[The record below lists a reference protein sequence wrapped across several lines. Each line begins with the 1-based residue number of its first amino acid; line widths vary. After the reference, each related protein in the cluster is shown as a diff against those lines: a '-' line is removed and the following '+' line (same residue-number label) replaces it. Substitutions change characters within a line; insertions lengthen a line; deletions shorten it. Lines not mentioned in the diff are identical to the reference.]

1 MFTKVED
8 ALHWMEE
15 RRFNT
20 KGIDVFQTY
29 MNSLNNPQHDI
40 PCIHIAGTNGKGSTL
55 HYISQMLQSANYQV
69 GTFTSPYLES
79 HFDRIRINDQNIPDS
94 TFLEIVNIHYQSWC
108 DLQLN
113 MFEIDFVIASLYF
126 QKMKPDFVLYEVGL
140 GGRTDATNVVS
151 PMVSIITNIGMD
163 HMEYLG
169 ETYEKI
175 AKEKAG
181 IIKECTPLITAEDK
195 DICLQVFQT
204 ICNEKQSTLL
214 KTNKANVHIDD
225 HGLQFSYQMISVKL
239 NNTPLYQ
246 ENNLCCALEAILFLK
261 NEDKITISTQQMQ
274 DGLSRSQWKGRFE
287 IVHEQ
292 PLVIIDGAHN
302 KEGIEALCASMKP
315 YEDIHIIFSALK
327 DKEHDI
333 MLETLLKI
341 SDDITVCE
349 FGFYRSSTC
358 MELAKQYPVH
368 RVKDYRIAIKDALQ
382 KKGTILIT
390 GSLYFISD
398 VRKYILKQVE

>member
-79 HFDRIRINDQNIPDS
+79 HFDRIRINDQNIPAS

-246 ENNLCCALEAILFLK
+246 ENNLCCALETILFLK

-358 MELAKQYPVH
+358 IELAKQYPVR